1 MSARLAAGLP
11 STLFMI
17 FSFFGA
23 LWGYWAILKHTSLV
37 TAAFSTS
44 PASAQA
50 PLAGSPEALNPKL
63 TNIIGKDVITL
74 YYNGTGPVP
83 AYDKKSPLPE
93 PITPL
98 GESAVEESILNE
110 LLSILD
116 TPYYPDTCSKC
127 MAAGQVLH
135 IAAISQ
141 PVATFINVLIR
152 ACNAVPEFKSK
163 LRAASCES
171 HFSGGSG
178 YGPYMAQLFSKMS
191 LATGDMQHWCS
202 VNYEFC
208 EVQPPVLIDENF
220 YFDPKPES
228 ANMAPEPSGH
238 TFNVLHL
245 SDWHLDPRY
254 DIGSESNCSDYLCCR
269 PYSVN
274 RELFTD
280 SHNASVPASRFGSF
294 LCDSPADLALSALVE
309 LPRVLDMDELAFSIF
324 TGDIVSHDPDD
335 LLSRDYV
342 SYEEEVTFKIFK
354 RLLGDRIPV
363 YPALGNH
370 DTLPVGFNTPH
381 SMNPD
386 PTNRSSNI
394 LQWNYD
400 LLSSLWSGHSWLN
413 DTEAEFARTHFGAYA
428 TTTSQGLRI
437 ISINSD
443 FWYKEN
449 IFNYWN
455 VTNPDPSGI
464 LKWLADEL
472 SGCEKRGQRAWIIAH
487 VLSGYDGSSPMPNPT
502 ALFYSIV
509 RRFSP
514 ATVAAIF
521 FGHTHQDQVQIFYD
535 YLPSSFVTNSD
546 PKDPKA
552 LRDTT
557 QIDIT
562 KPLQIGHIGP
572 SITPLTGLNS
582 GYRVYQIDSETFSV
596 MGAQT
601 YFANMSNS
609 LSWTKPVWEFEY
621 DTRHVY
627 SINADLET
635 AHEDERVARDDD
647 IASTSPSH
655 GHGIPWPA
663 SSPLNATFWHLVTEK
678 MLNDSA
684 SASSTPTTRDNG
696 GDGDSDDDN
705 KPKSPLLDLYER
717 HESKSSS
724 HPERR
729 MSGGANNPE
738 QKVCFLRAGSGY
750 LGHYCKEKYGGGDA
764 RSLRERAFDV
774 R

>member
-1 MSARLAAGLP
+1 MSARFAAGLP
-11 STLFMI
+11 STLFML
-17 FSFFGA
+17 FSFVGA

-37 TAAFSTS
+37 TAAFSS
-44 PASAQA
+44 SHASAQA
-50 PLAGSPEALNPKL
+50 PLAGSPEALDPQL
-63 TNIIGKDVITL
+63 TNTIGKDVIKL
-74 YYNGTGPVP
+74 YYNGSGPVP
-83 AYDKKSPLPE
+83 AYDKKTPLPE

-98 GESAVEESILNE
+98 GELAIQESILTE
-110 LLSILD
+110 LLSILH
-116 TPYYPDTCSKC
+116 TPYYPDSCSKC
-127 MAAGQVLH
+127 IAAGQVLH

-141 PVATFINVLIR
+141 PVTVFTDVLIR

-171 HFSGGSG
+171 HFKGGAG
-178 YGPYMAQLFSKMS
+178 YGAYMAQLFSKMT

-208 EVQPPVLIDENF
+208 DVEPPVLIDEDF
-220 YFDPKPES
+220 YFSPKPES
-228 ANMAPEPSGH
+228 AYIAPAPSEQ

-254 DIGSESNCSDYLCCR
+254 DIGSESNCSDYMCCR

-280 SHNASVPASRFGSF
+280 SHNASIPASRFGSF
-294 LCDSPADLALSALVE
+294 LCDTPADLALSALIEMPAFV
-309 LPRVLDMDELAFSIF
+309 DMDELAFSIF
-324 TGDIVSHDPDD
+324 TGDIVSHDPED
-335 LLSRDYV
+335 LLSHDYV
-342 SYEEEVTFKIFK
+342 SYEEEVTFKVFK
-354 RLLGDRIPV
+354 RLMGDTIPV
-363 YPALGNH
+363 YAALGNH
-370 DTLPVGFNTPH
+370 DTLPVGFNTPR
-381 SMNPD
+381 SMDPD
-386 PTNRSSNI
+386 PTNRTSNI

-400 LLSSLWSGHSWLN
+400 LLSSLWSGHAWLN

-428 TTTSQGLRI
+428 TTTAQGLRV

-464 LKWLADEL
+464 LKWVADEL
-472 SGCEKRGQRAWIIAH
+472 SACERRGQRAWIIAH
-487 VLSGYDGSSPMPNPT
+487 VLSGYDGSASMPNPT

-514 ATVAAIF
+514 ATIAAIF

-535 YLPSSFVTNSD
+535 YLPSSQVTVTTRSG
-546 PKDPKA
+546 PQT

-557 QIDIT
+557 QIDLT
-562 KPLQIGHIGP
+562 KPLQISHIGP

-582 GYRVYQIDSETFSV
+582 GFRIYQIDATTFSV

-601 YFANMSNS
+601 YFANMSDS

-627 SINADLET
+627 SIVDG
-635 AHEDERVARDDD
+635 DESENEHDDD
-647 IASTSPSH
+647 HDSGDESTSAPSSH
-655 GHGIPWPA
+655 GHGISWPSTA
-663 SSPLNATFWHLVTEK
+663 PLNATFWHLVTEK
-678 MLNDSA
+678 MLNGS
-684 SASSTPTTRDNG
+684 SSSSSSTHDG
-696 GDGDSDDDN
+696 GDDDA
-705 KPKSPLLDLYER
+705 KRSPLLQLYER
-717 HESKSSS
+717 HESKSST
-724 HPERR
+724 HPDRR
-729 MSGGANNPE
+729 ISGGTGNPA

-750 LGHYCKEKYGGGDA
+750 LGQACKEKYGGEDA
-764 RSLRERAFDV
+764 RSHRQREFDV

>member
-1 MSARLAAGLP
+1 MSSRLASGLP
-11 STLFMI
+11 SSLFMV

-37 TAAFSTS
+37 TAAFATS
-44 PASAQA
+44 HVSAQA
-50 PLAGSPEALNPKL
+50 PLAGSPEALDPKL
-63 TNIIGKDVITL
+63 TNTIGKDVIKL

-83 AYDKKSPLPE
+83 AYDKKTPLPE
-93 PITPL
+93 PITPF
-98 GESAVEESILNE
+98 GESAVEQSILNE
-110 LLSILD
+110 LLAILD
-116 TPYYPDTCSKC
+116 TPYYPDSCSKC
-127 MAAGQVLH
+127 IAAGQVLH
-135 IAAISQ
+135 VAAISQ
-141 PVATFINVLIR
+141 SVTVFTNVLTR

-171 HFSGGSG
+171 HFSGGAG
-178 YGPYMAQLFSKMS
+178 HGAYLAQLFSKMS
-191 LATGDMQHWCS
+191 LATGDMHYWCS
-202 VNYEFC
+202 INYEFC
-208 EVQPPVLIDENF
+208 EVQPPVLIDEDF

-228 ANMAPEPSGH
+228 ANLAPEPSGH

-254 DIGSESNCSDYLCCR
+254 DIGSESNCSDYMCCR

-274 RELFTD
+274 RELLTD
-280 SHNASVPASRFGSF
+280 SHNASIPASRFGSF
-294 LCDSPADLALSALVE
+294 LCDSPADLALSALIE
-309 LPRVLDMDELAFSIF
+309 MPNFLDMDELAFSIF
-324 TGDIVSHDPDD
+324 TGDIVSHDPEDM
-335 LLSRDYV
+335 LSQAYV
-342 SYEEEVTFKIFK
+342 SYEEEVTFKVFK
-354 RLLGDRIPV
+354 RFLGDKIPV
-363 YPALGNH
+363 YAALGNH
-370 DTLPVGFNTPH
+370 DTLPVGFNTPR
-381 SMNPD
+381 SMDPD

-413 DTEAEFARTHFGAYA
+413 DTDAEFARTHFGAYA
-428 TTTSQGLRI
+428 TTTAQGLRV

-455 VTNPDPSGI
+455 VTDPDPSGI
-464 LKWLADEL
+464 LKWMADEL
-472 SGCEKRGQRAWIIAH
+472 AACEKRGQRAWIIAH
-487 VLSGYDGSSPMPNPT
+487 VLSGYDGSSGMPNPT

-514 ATVAAIF
+514 ATIAAVF

-535 YLPSSFVTNSD
+535 YLPSSLSTISD
-546 PKDPKA
+546 PKGGPKKT

-557 QIDIT
+557 QIDMT

-582 GYRVYQIDSETFSV
+582 GYRVYQIDAATFSV

-621 DTRHVY
+621 DTRQVY
-627 SINADLET
+627 SVDR
-635 AHEDERVARDDD
+635 EDESERDDD
-647 IASTSPSH
+647 GDGDDDESITASSNGHGH
-655 GHGIPWPA
+655 GHGISWPA
-663 SSPLNATFWHLVTEK
+663 TSPLNATFWHLVTEK
-678 MLNDSA
+678 MLNDSLP
-684 SASSTPTTRDNG
+684 SH
-696 GDGDSDDDN
+696 DDDDE
-705 KPKSPLLDLYER
+705 KKSPLLQLYEL

-724 HPERR
+724 HPDRR
-729 MSGGANNPE
+729 MSGGTDNPE

-750 LGHYCKEKYGGGDA
+750 LGHSCKEKFPGGGGRGDA
-764 RSLRERAFDV
+764 RSQRERDFNV